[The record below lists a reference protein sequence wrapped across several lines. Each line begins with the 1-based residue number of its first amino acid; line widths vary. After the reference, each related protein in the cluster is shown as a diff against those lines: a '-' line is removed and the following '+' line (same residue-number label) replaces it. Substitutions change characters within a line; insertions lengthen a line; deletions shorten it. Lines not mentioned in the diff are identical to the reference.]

1 MIESE
6 PVVARAQVA
15 AAEVPGASGLLA
27 LAVGVVTVAALFLA
41 RDVLVPIM
49 LAVLL
54 SFILAPVVDLL
65 QRLRLPRV
73 PAVVLA
79 VLIALGVIGVLAT
92 LIGTQVASLAAN
104 APRYAVTIQH
114 KVREAK
120 SSTIG
125 QLPTLIG
132 SLGRQFE
139 RASGGFAT
147 PVRMPAGSQTLRTA
161 PAPIP
166 VEVRTPPLTPL
177 ALIGAVLAPVV
188 GPLETT
194 AIVVI
199 VAIFILL
206 QREDLR
212 DRLIRLFGSTDLHRT
227 TTAMDDAGARL
238 SRYFLTQLALNG
250 VFGVVIGIGLYF
262 IGVPSPILWGVLATL
277 LRFVPYIGAF
287 LSAVPP
293 LILAAAVGSD
303 WSLALWVALLFVVTE
318 PVMGYVIEPMVYG
331 HSTGLS
337 PVAVIVAAIFWT
349 WLWGPIGLIL
359 STPLT
364 LCLVVLGRHV
374 KRLEFID
381 VLLGDRPALT
391 PVESFYQ
398 RMLAGD
404 ADEALDQA
412 EMLLR
417 DRALSSYYDEVA
429 VKGLQLA
436 AVDCLRGALDDA
448 GLERVRR
455 ASFALIGDLAGH
467 DDVAPS
473 HERGHGI
480 TNRSLAERAL
490 PSKTPPVAPEH
501 PLPAAWRTP
510 GAVLCVAGR
519 GPLDDIAAAIM
530 AQLLGKHD
538 LGARTLGFADV
549 ARERIASLDAGG
561 VLMVVVT
568 YLDVGGNPTHL
579 RTLLK
584 RLRDRLPGLPV
595 VVGLWSPGPEP
606 TPGTPADR
614 PDADRL
620 AATLREAVIHCRDTA
635 EADHAAHRDLLSVF
649 AVDEPVPVRRG

>member
-1 MIESE
+1 MIEGEST
-6 PVVARAQVA
+6 PAGRVQVA
-15 AAEVPGASGLLA
+15 PAEVPGLAGLLA

-65 QRLRLPRV
+65 QRFHLPRI
-73 PAVVLA
+73 PSVVFA
-79 VLIALGVIGVLAT
+79 VLIALGLIGMLTTVIGM
-92 LIGTQVASLAAN
+92 QVASLAAD
-104 APRYAVTIQH
+104 APRYAATLQH
-114 KVREAK
+114 KVHEAR

-125 QLPTLIG
+125 RLPAMIG

-147 PVRMPAGSQTLRTA
+147 PVRTVGPQTLRAA

-166 VEVRTPPLTPL
+166 VEVRAAPLTPL
-177 ALIGAVLAPVV
+177 GLIGAVLAPVV

-212 DRLIRLFGSTDLHRT
+212 DRLIRVFGSTDLHRT
-227 TTAMDDAGARL
+227 TTAMDDAAARL

-250 VFGVVIGIGLYF
+250 VFGLVIGTGLYF
-262 IGVPSPILWGVLATL
+262 IGVPSPVLWGVLAAL

-293 LILAAAVGSD
+293 LILAAAVGGD
-303 WSLALWVALLFVVTE
+303 WTLALSVVALFVVTE
-318 PVMGYVIEPMVYG
+318 PVMGYGIEPMVYG

-337 PVAVIVAAIFWT
+337 PVAVIVAAILWT

-391 PVESFYQ
+391 PIESFYQ

-404 ADEALDQA
+404 SDEALDQA

-436 AVDCLRGALDDA
+436 ATDCLRGALDDA
-448 GLERVRR
+448 GLDRVRR
-455 ASFALIGDLAGH
+455 ASMELIGDLAGN
-467 DDVAPS
+467 DDLPPT
-473 HERGHGI
+473 HERGSGF
-480 TNRSLAERAL
+480 TTRSLAERSLPARSPPPAAEMPL
-490 PSKTPPVAPEH
+490 PS
-501 PLPAAWRTP
+501 AWRAP

-519 GPLDDIAAAIM
+519 GPLDDIAVAM
-530 AQLLGKHD
+530 LAQLLGKHD
-538 LGARTLGFADV
+538 LGTRKVAFAEVSREHISTIDV
-549 ARERIASLDAGG
+549 SG
-561 VLMVVVT
+561 VLMIVVT
-568 YLDVGGNPTHL
+568 YLEVTANPSHL
-579 RTLLK
+579 RMLLK
-584 RLRDRLPGLPV
+584 RLRDRMPGLPIV
-595 VVGLWSPGPEP
+595 VSLWSASPEA
-606 TPGTPADR
+606 TAGGGAER
-614 PDADRL
+614 PDADRI
-620 AATLREAVIHCRDTA
+620 ATSLREAVIHCRHTA
-635 EADHAAHRDLLSVF
+635 ETSDAGDRDLLAMF
-649 AVDEPVPVRRG
+649 Q